1 MISGAHPDLI
11 GRREETNR
19 IGQGYSIKDMMKVL
33 SLAILLGIVG
43 CGCASSDP
51 ISRLMANPPQSNG
64 KAKFVNAAPNAPL
77 QEVVTPALGPGN
89 KYTILETRP
98 VRLADGSN
106 CTAVLVD
113 EKGAGHKIVLLYY
126 AGPDRGGWWAQ
137 TYDAK

>member
-1 MISGAHPDLI
+1 MIGGAHPDLTA
-11 GRREETNR
+11 RREETNR

-33 SLAILLGIVG
+33 NLAILLGVIG

-51 ISRLMANPPQSNG
+51 IGRLMANPPQSSG
-64 KAKFVNAAPNAPL
+64 KAKLVNAAPNAPL
-77 QEVVTPALGPGN
+77 QEVVTPALGPGT

-98 VRLADGSN
+98 VRLGDGSN

-113 EKGAGHKIVLLYY
+113 VKGARRKIVLLYY
-126 AGPDRGGWWAQ
+126 AGQDRGGWWAQ